1 MLNYRAVCNGCLL
14 SLLTSFSVGFGIN
27 LVEQEPTFGQSPVNL
42 EAIASVEKQTAVQSA
57 DITKSKAERSQ
68 TPISEVRQLNSLESS
83 LTDSSYLLWVNKHQN
98 LIAQQ
103 SPATTDVLS
112 VTDVKVNTTDKG
124 IELILVTAN
133 SEKLQVLP
141 KIQGNTYIADV
152 PNAKLQLASGE
163 SFRRSNLVAGITEII
178 VANTNNNTLRLT
190 IVGKQSPPQ
199 VKLFDSNTEGLVFDV
214 STTASTL
221 TQPRTTPQRN
231 QEPIEL
237 VVTGNP
243 TSYQVPDAT
252 VGTRTN
258 RPILEIPQSIQVV
271 PRQSWEAQ
279 GAINTI
285 DALRSI
291 GVNQAFNSPT
301 NGDVF
306 TLRGFQTSNILRNG
320 LKDYAGGNRSG
331 QSQLANIEQIEV
343 LRGPA
348 SVLYGQGDPGGTIN
362 FVTKQPLRDPYFAA
376 SMSFGSYSLYQ
387 PTLDISG
394 PLNSEKTV
402 LYRINAS
409 YISTES
415 FIDFFSSQR
424 YLVAPVLSWQ
434 INKNTKLTFE
444 AEFKD
449 QQQVPRTGLPAIGTV
464 LPNRNGRIPLSRNA
478 EEPTDINNRHSMLLS
493 YNFEHRFS
501 DDWSVVNSFKVRSLS
516 YRTNA
521 ANSTTLQSNG
531 RLLNRTAQ
539 NYVGAPGVENE
550 YDLDSHVVGK
560 FKTGSF
566 QHELVTGFD
575 LYRDISFSNVTQRV
589 LGALNLF
596 NPVYGQPVGRI
607 SSQVDQKTRN
617 DQLGLYIQDIV
628 GLTNNL
634 KLVLS
639 GRGDFVENKVTNF
652 LNASANQRQ
661 PDQAFSPRVGL
672 VYQPIQPVSLYANY
686 SQSFVQ
692 NIGTTFGGSLF
703 QPSRGTQYEVGVKT
717 DFLSGRLSSTLALYQ
732 LTLSNTLTPDPNHST
747 FNVQTGEQR
756 SRGVELNIT
765 GQILPGWNVIASYA
779 YTDARVTKDKDKV
792 YAIGNRLVNVPDNS
806 ASLWTTY
813 TFSKGNLRGLGFGL
827 GLFYFGDREGD
838 LRNSF
843 SVPSYLRADA
853 AVYYQ
858 INRFSIALNI
868 KNLSNVRYFT
878 PRTINLVYPE
888 DPLTVE
894 GTISWKF

>member
-1 MLNYRAVCNGCLL
+1 MINYRAVCNGCLL
-14 SLLTSFSVGFGIN
+14 SLLTSVGVGFGIN

-42 EAIASVEKQTAVQSA
+42 EAITSVERQSSVQSA
-57 DITKSKAERSQ
+57 DITKSKAKRSP
-68 TPISEVRQLNSLESS
+68 TPISEVRQLNSLERP
-83 LTDSSYLLWVNKHQN
+83 LINASYLLWVNRHQN
-98 LIAQQ
+98 LIAQL

-152 PNAKLQLASGE
+152 PNVKLQLASGE
-163 SFRRSNLVAGITEII
+163 SFRRSNLVAGITEIT
-178 VANTNNNTLRLT
+178 VANTGNNTLRLT

-221 TQPRTTPQRN
+221 TQPRTTPQHN

-258 RPILEIPQSIQVV
+258 RRIQEIPQSIQVV

-285 DALRSI
+285 DALRSV
-291 GVNQAFNSPT
+291 GVNQAFNSAT

-306 TLRGFQTSNILRNG
+306 TLRGFQTSNLLRNG
-320 LKDYAGGNRSG
+320 LKDYSGGNRSG
-331 QSQLANIEQIEV
+331 QSQLGNIEQIEV

-348 SVLYGQGDPGGTIN
+348 SVLYGQGDLGGTIN

-376 SMSFGSYSLYQ
+376 SMSFGSYNLYQ

-424 YLVAPVLSWQ
+424 YLIAPVLSWQ
-434 INKNTKLTFE
+434 INKKTKLTFE

-464 LPNRNGRIPLSRNA
+464 LPNPNGRIPLSRNA

-501 DDWSVVNSFKVRSLS
+501 DDWSLVNSFKVRSLS

-521 ANSTTLQSNG
+521 ANPVSLQTNG

-550 YDLDSHVVGK
+550 YALDNHVVGK
-560 FKTGSF
+560 FKTGSL
-566 QHELVTGFD
+566 QHELVTGFE
-575 LYRDISFSNVTQRV
+575 LYRDISFFDQTQRA

-607 SSQVDQKTRN
+607 SSRVYQKTRN

-628 GLTNNL
+628 ALTNNL
-634 KLVLS
+634 KLVLG
-639 GRGDFVENKVTNF
+639 GRGDFVENKLTN
-652 LNASANQRQ
+652 LVNGANQRQ

-672 VYQPIQPVSLYANY
+672 VYQPIQPVSLYASY
-686 SQSFVQ
+686 SQSFSQ
-692 NIGTTFGGSLF
+692 NLATTFGGSLF
-703 QPSRGTQYEVGVKT
+703 KPSRGTQYEVGVKT
-717 DFLSGRLSSTLALYQ
+717 DFLNGRLSSTLALYQ
-732 LTLSNTLTPDPNHST
+732 LTLSNVLTPDLNNPA

-756 SRGVELNIT
+756 SRGVELNVT
-765 GQILPGWNVIASYA
+765 GEILPGWNVIGSYT
-779 YTDARVTKDKDKV
+779 YTDAHVTKDNV
-792 YAIGNRLVNVPDNS
+792 YAVGNRLVNVPDNS

-813 TFSKGNLRGLGFGL
+813 TFAKGNLRGLGFGL
-827 GLFYFGDREGD
+827 GLFYFGEREGD

-853 AVYYQ
+853 AIYYQ

-894 GTISWKF
+894 GTVSWKF

>member
-1 MLNYRAVCNGCLL
+1 MINYRAVCNGCLL
-14 SLLTSFSVGFGIN
+14 SLLASVC
-27 LVEQEPTFGQSPVNL
+27 VSVEPTFGQSPVNL
-42 EAIASVEKQTAVQSA
+42 EAIASVERQSSVQSA
-57 DITKSKAERSQ
+57 DTTKSKAKRLQ
-68 TPISEVRQLNSLESS
+68 TPISEVRQLNSVERYLS
-83 LTDSSYLLWVNKHQN
+83 DSSYLLWVNRHQN
-98 LIAQQ
+98 LIAQL

-141 KIQGNTYIADV
+141 RIQGNTYIADV

-163 SFRRSNLVAGITEII
+163 SFRRLNLVPGITEIT
-178 VANTNNNTLRLT
+178 VANTDNNTLRLT

-199 VKLFDSNTEGLVFDV
+199 VKLFDSDTEGLVFDV

-231 QEPIEL
+231 QAIEL

-243 TSYQVPDAT
+243 NNYQVPDAT
-252 VGTRTN
+252 VGTRAN
-258 RPILEIPQSIQVV
+258 RRIQEIPQSIQVV

-285 DALRSI
+285 DALRSV

-306 TLRGFQTSNILRNG
+306 TLRGFQTSNLLRNG

-331 QSQLANIEQIEV
+331 QSQLGNIEQIEV

-387 PTLDISG
+387 PSLDISG

-424 YLVAPVLSWQ
+424 YLIAPVLSWQ
-434 INKNTKLTFE
+434 INKKTKLTFE

-449 QQQVPRTGLPAIGTV
+449 QQQVPRTGLPARGTV
-464 LPNRNGRIPLSRNA
+464 LPNPNGRIPLSRNA
-478 EEPTDINNRHSMLLS
+478 EEPTDINNRHSVLLS

-521 ANSTTLQSNG
+521 ANPVSLQTNG
-531 RLLNRTAQ
+531 RLLTRTAQ
-539 NYVGAPGVENE
+539 IYIGAPGVENE

-560 FKTGSF
+560 FKTGSL

-575 LYRDISFSNVTQRV
+575 LYRDLSFYDQAQRT

-596 NPVYGQPVGRI
+596 NPVYGQPAGRI
-607 SSQVDQKTRN
+607 SSRLDQKTRN

-634 KLVLS
+634 KLVLG

-756 SRGVELNIT
+756 SRGVELNVT
-765 GQILPGWNVIASYA
+765 GEILPGWNVIASYA